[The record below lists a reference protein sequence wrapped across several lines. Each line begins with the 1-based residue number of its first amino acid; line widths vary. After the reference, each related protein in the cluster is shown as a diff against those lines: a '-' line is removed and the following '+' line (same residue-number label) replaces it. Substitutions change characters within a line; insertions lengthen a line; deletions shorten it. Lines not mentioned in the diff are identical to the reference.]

1 MTFFGIFILALLRIR
16 TSDCLTNQ
24 DRQDGLSTITVPEAH
39 FEDNAQ
45 IQGSEIV
52 ADSTKDNKL
61 SNGWRLD
68 NGNSQKYGAEIKDS
82 FSVFNENIPTT
93 RNSLETNTKELRNA
107 PINKQHRTLN
117 SLIPTTLD
125 NSGKNQLHTFLK
137 NSKPTLRNLAKGLF
151 GRHGSTFRAEN
162 MRYNFPRNLPLKWR
176 DFNRV
181 SSLREPKLNDVLEQN
196 TDEDMNAL
204 DDNDLTDIENFVR
217 NIKMDENKRIHRMK
231 RSVSNTLNFRDIES
245 GSIPELP
252 KRQRIP
258 ASRFY
263 ETLSSLVRL
272 KMQMT
277 YGDNWSGYPL
287 KQRILLKPN
296 LLALLNT
303 YRKRK
308 FSSWGGKRDTFGDD
322 SFDDWGGK
330 RDVNLMETLG
340 KQHVNDLGML
350 RDEWDRKR
358 NINELETLP
367 DTSDLIDQ
375 LFDTS
380 GDGLDVSVTLSDD
393 GEGLNG
399 QKIDK
404 RQERQ
409 RQRRVFHPWAGK

>member
-16 TSDCLTNQ
+16 ISDCLTNQ
-24 DRQDGLSTITVPEAH
+24 GRQDGLSVPEAQ

-52 ADSTKDNKL
+52 PDSTIDDKL
-61 SNGWRLD
+61 SYGQSQD
-68 NGNSQKYGAEIKDS
+68 NDNSQKYGAEIKDS
-82 FSVFNENIPTT
+82 FSVFNENSPTT
-93 RNSLETNTKELRNA
+93 RNSLETNIKELWEA
-107 PINKQHRTLN
+107 PITKQYRKLN
-117 SLIPTTLD
+117 SLKPTTIV
-125 NSGKNQLHTFLK
+125 NSGKNQLHMFLK

-162 MRYNFPRNLPLKWR
+162 MRYNFPSNLPLKWR

-181 SSLREPKLNDVLEQN
+181 SSLREPKLNDVLEQD

-204 DDNDLTDIENFVR
+204 DDNDLTEIENFVR
-217 NIKMDENKRIHRMK
+217 NVKMDENKLIHRRK
-231 RSVSNTLNFRDIES
+231 RSVSNSLNFRDIES

-272 KMQMT
+272 KMKMT
-277 YGDNWSGYPL
+277 YGDNWSVYPL
-287 KQRILLKPN
+287 KQRILLKPS

-330 RDVNLMETLG
+330 RGVNLMETLG
-340 KQHVNDLGML
+340 KRHINDLGQL
-350 RDEWDRKR
+350 RDEWDGKR
-358 NINELETLP
+358 NINELETLH
-367 DTSDLIDQ
+367 DTSDLIDR
-375 LFDTS
+375 LFDTPV
-380 GDGLDVSVTLSDD
+380 DGLDVSVALSDN
-393 GEGLNG
+393 GGLVA
-399 QKIDK
+399 QKMDK
-404 RQERQ
+404 RGERQ